1 MNRRKFWFNQGRE
14 EGGVGERERER
25 ERERKEKER
34 RWKREERK
42 CFFNKRRERQRISK

>member
-25 ERERKEKER
+25 EREREKKR
-34 RWKREERK
+34 REDGREKRENVFLIREERDK
-42 CFFNKRRERQRISK
+42 E